1 MLYII
6 FLFSYEGI
14 SYDLGIDSMISNV
27 DSAELIKWNREISG
41 EDKIYYMGDSIFIL
55 TRYYDSYEAKIA
67 EDYLY
72 DYFKS
77 LNLETYKQLFWLQGG
92 LEKKLNY
99 DSYRWSGKYPGFHV
113 KNDTLIYMV
122 STDGILYYSSN
133 AGYRW
138 VILYEFPNEVYG
150 VENPIQDT
158 FYVFSKDGE
167 FYFSEDG
174 GSNFERRDSLLPS
187 DIQDMYFLSGKRG
200 WIISASGIIGI
211 TDDAG
216 FTWDMVSTGATMAR
230 DIYFNDSLN
239 GWFCG
244 FWGKILHTTDGG
256 YNWIEQDSP
265 LYKNLY
271 SVYFMNV
278 DTGYICGDDGTVIRT
293 TDGGE
298 EWYSIGFSTS
308 EDFRVV
314 YFRTFLEGW
323 VGGNSGNLYYT
334 SDGGNTW
341 QNILG
346 TTATL
351 NSIFDTGNY
360 VVLCGEKDIIFKDD
374 TCYINRNPY
383 LPHAVCNIIA
393 IQPGIVNPE
402 TTVVIGAHFDSWS
415 GSYNYIRGPGAN
427 DNGTGVNTVR
437 EAARIL
443 SDYDFDYTIEYIL
456 YGAEEIGLVGSEY
469 YADNARVENKPIKGV
484 INLDCLGYDNIGTH
498 NIDVISDTGGSDFAL
513 TALDVISIYSLP
525 LSVVYFHTTADFVG
539 TDITSF
545 WEVGYSGVNFW
556 NNEFGPINSI
566 HDSIHIINPSMHY
579 NMTKLVV
586 GQLAYMANYSYLS
599 IPEDLIIPVSLEIES
614 PLIKGSNFTF
624 KVTSS
629 NNLTGKINLYDV
641 TGRIVDK
648 IFEGRIRNGE
658 IFNINKKLNAGVYFL
673 KLDCDIG
680 SISKK
685 LVILN

>member
-1 MLYII
+1 MLYVI

-14 SYDLGIDSMISNV
+14 PYNLGIDSMIATV

-41 EDKIYYMGDSIFIL
+41 EDKVLYMGDSVLIL

-72 DYFKS
+72 EYFKS
-77 LNLETYKQLFWLQGG
+77 LDLETYKQLFWLQGG

-99 DSYRWSGKYPGFHV
+99 DSYRWTGKYPGFYV

-138 VILYEFPNEVYG
+138 VILYEFSNEVAG
-150 VENPIQDT
+150 VLNPVLDT
-158 FYVFSKDGE
+158 LYVFSKDGE

-187 DIQDMYFLSGKRG
+187 DIQDMYFLSGKKG
-200 WIISASGIIGI
+200 WIISATGVVAI

-216 FTWDMVSTGATMAR
+216 LTWDTVSTGATMAR

-244 FWGKILHTTDGG
+244 FWGRIRHTKDGG
-256 YNWIEQDSP
+256 YTWMEQDSP
-265 LYKNLY
+265 LYKNLQ
-271 SVYFMNV
+271 SIYFMNA
-278 DTGYICGDDGTVIRT
+278 DTGYICGDDGTVLRT
-293 TDGGE
+293 TDGGD

-308 EDFRVV
+308 EDFRVI
-314 YFRTFLEGW
+314 YFRTFHEGW
-323 VGGNSGNLYYT
+323 VGGNRGNLYYT

-341 QNILG
+341 ENIL
-346 TTATL
+346 ASKSAL
-351 NSIFDTGNY
+351 NSIFDTGDY
-360 VVLCGEKDIIFKDD
+360 VFICGERDIIFKDD
-374 TCYINRNPY
+374 TSYINRNSY
-383 LPHAVCNIIA
+383 LPNAVCNIIA
-393 IQPGIVNPE
+393 IKPGIVNPE

-513 TALDVISIYSLP
+513 MALDVIWLYSIP
-525 LSVVYFHTTADFVG
+525 LSVVHFDTTADFVG

-566 HDSIHIINPSMHY
+566 YDSIHVINPSMHF

-586 GQLAYMANYSYLS
+586 GELAYMANYSYLS
-599 IPEDLIIPVSLEIES
+599 VPEDLFTPIAIEIES
-614 PLIKGSNFTF
+614 ELVKGSSFSF
-624 KVTSS
+624 KITTSKS
-629 NNLTGKINLYDV
+629 SIGRINLYDV
-641 TGRIVDK
+641 TGRLVGK
-648 IFEGRIRNGE
+648 VFEGRIRNGE
-658 IFNINKKLNAGVYFL
+658 IFDINKLLNTGVYFI
-673 KLDCDIG
+673 KIECDIG
-680 SISKK
+680 SLSKK
-685 LVILN
+685 LIILN